1 MRPGTAV
8 HSNPFTGHSEESRDG
23 SRGSGG
29 KDKIQ
34 LFSCQLSD
42 GEMAEK
48 TSSVLHNPVDGQFH

>member
-1 MRPGTAV
+1 M

-23 SRGSGG
+23 LRGSGG

-34 LFSCQLSD
+34 LFSRQLSD

-48 TSSVLHNPVDGQFH
+48 TSSVLHNPVDGQ